1 MKATIGATVV
11 KTWGNSLGVR
21 IPKKVADALGLH
33 DGSQIKISL
42 DGNKIMLESES
53 NPFFDLSQD
62 LNLMT
67 LLSKITSKNKHSSDE
82 DERLDDEAF
91 GQEVW

>member
-1 MKATIGATVV
+1 MKTISTTEI

-21 IPKKVADALGLH
+21 IPKKVVDALKLH
-33 DGSQIKISL
+33 DGSQVKISL
-42 DGNKIMLESES
+42 DGNKVVLESEN

-82 DERLDDEAF
+82 DEAV

>member
-1 MKATIGATVV
+1 MKTTISTTEV
-11 KTWGNSLGVR
+11 KTWGNSLGIR
-21 IPKKVADALGLH
+21 IPKKVARALKLH

-42 DGNKIMLESES
+42 DGSKIVLESES

-82 DERLDDEAF
+82 DESTDDEAV

>member
-1 MKATIGATVV
+1 MKTTISTTEV

-21 IPKKVADALGLH
+21 IPKKVADALKLH
-33 DGSQIKISL
+33 DGSQIKVSL
-42 DGNKIMLESES
+42 EGSKIVLESES

-67 LLSKITSKNKHSSDE
+67 LLSKITNKNKHSSDE
-82 DERLDDEAF
+82 GESTDDEAV

>member
-11 KTWGNSLGVR
+11 KTWGNSLCVR
-21 IPKKVADALGLH
+21 IPKKVADALKLH

-42 DGNKIMLESES
+42 DGNKIVLEPES

-82 DERLDDEAF
+82 FEGEVV
-91 GQEVW
+91 GEEVW

>member
-1 MKATIGATVV
+1 LK
-11 KTWGNSLGVR
+11 
-21 IPKKVADALGLH
+21 LH
-33 DGSQIKISL
+33 DGSQIKVSL
-42 DGNKIMLESES
+42 EGSKIVLESES

-67 LLSKITSKNKHSSDE
+67 LLSKITSKNRHSSDE
-82 DERLDDEAF
+82 DDVV

>member
-1 MKATIGATVV
+1 MDMKKTISTTEV
-11 KTWGNSLGVR
+11 KIWGNSLGVR
-21 IPKKVADALGLH
+21 IPKKVADALKLH
-33 DGSQIKISL
+33 DGSKIKISL

-62 LNLMT
+62 LNLTT

-82 DERLDDEAF
+82 LEDEMVGSEF
-91 GQEVW
+91 W

>member
-1 MKATIGATVV
+1 MKTTIGATVV

-21 IPKKVADALGLH
+21 IPKKVADALKLH
-33 DGSQIKISL
+33 DGSQIKVSL
-42 DGNKIMLESES
+42 EGSKIVLESES

-82 DERLDDEAF
+82 DESTDDEAV

>member
-1 MKATIGATVV
+1 MTKSSFLAKFT
-11 KTWGNSLGVR
+11 KS
-21 IPKKVADALGLH
+21 
-33 DGSQIKISL
+33 
-42 DGNKIMLESES
+42 ESES

-82 DERLDDEAF
+82 LEDEVV
-91 GQEVW
+91 GSEVW

>member
-1 MKATIGATVV
+1 MKTKISVAKINTC
-11 KTWGNSLGVR
+11 GNSLVVR
-21 IPKKVADALGLH
+21 ILKKVADALKLH
-33 DGSQIKISL
+33 DSPQIKVSL
-42 DGNKIMLESES
+42 DESKIVLKSES

-82 DERLDDEAF
+82 EMDNVVM
-91 GQEVW
+91 QEV